1 MRDKV
6 YPSDIT
12 RADFEA
18 IKPIL
23 EQSIKKRRPREVDLY
38 EIYCALLYVLKSGCQ
53 WRMLA
58 SDFPKWQNVYRYFR
72 VWCDRVLDKEG
83 KLLELSIFEN
93 ALKEKVG
100 KCRLKMGKNA
110 NATLG
115 ISDSQSIK
123 NTDTAEQK
131 GYDGGKKNIW
141 RQKTCHG

>member
-93 ALKEKVG
+93 ALKEKVD